1 MALLRNIEIEI
12 GAVVHTRERGSGGGR
27 KNASNFRARLI
38 CFSYAARGGGKTPQG
53 FSAMSRNLS
62 IARSES
68 FSNFEHK
75 RNNKRGEKYIVA
87 LQNGRA
93 EILCWPMYDQHY
105 CPYNRAN
112 GLPSRP
118 KHSRKYEVHQLSKV
132 HNYAQFECNQGADR
146 NKHTNKIMSVSA
158 GKICC
163 TRVRTLLFLCCCYAI
178 AFHKSRTFVTICL
191 QV

>member
-1 MALLRNIEIEI
+1 MHQISVLGSSAL
-12 GAVVHTRERGSGGGR
+12 ATQ
-27 KNASNFRARLI
+27 
-38 CFSYAARGGGKTPQG
+38 RGGGKTPQG

-75 RNNKRGEKYIVA
+75 RNNKRGGKYIVA

-132 HNYAQFECNQGADR
+132 HNYAQFECNQGTDR

-158 GKICC
+158 GKTARSRYVVHACAALSM
-163 TRVRTLLFLCCCYAI
+163 LLCNRCPY
-178 AFHKSRTFVTICL
+178 K
-191 QV
+191 